1 MVGATPG
8 VAVPGTLFVTY
19 LSNAQHSPTGFM
31 SGMHAAFA
39 VGGLAE
45 LTGSGLA
52 FAGVDRDLIG
62 PDNFAKRE

>member
-1 MVGATPG
+1 
-8 VAVPGTLFVTY
+8 
-19 LSNAQHSPTGFM
+19 M
-31 SGMHAAFA
+31 SGMRAAFA

-62 PDNFAKRE
+62 PDHFAKRE